1 MSVIVSKLV
10 QTVLIGLSQTR
21 MLALVE
27 DILFVSIDRGRG
39 KIMRRVFVFFLI
51 VLFTSLLNAVPTEE
65 EILSIAAEDAYN
77 SFQSRQYEVFNEW
90 NMDGWIRVVT
100 TPKYQYFDN
109 LPEELRNTYYY
120 RLTLELNR
128 LYFMELEESGD
139 FDPMFY
145 NKELLKTVQLLPISR
160 DEIPDFF
167 QNLMSNDHEFEKT
180 VNDMRGVSLNSIGG
194 EKMLT
199 ELTNILKKYEME
211 LLPAEWKTEFW
222 DELDF
227 YFFEYYAEVYE
238 RELAKQKK
246 SDDQILL
253 VSGIIALFLIVFS
266 VFIAIL

>member
-1 MSVIVSKLV
+1 MSKLV

-145 NKELLKTVQLLPISR
+145 NKELLKTVQLLPVSR
-160 DEIPDFF
+160 DEIPKFVEHLMNNNPELKESV
-167 QNLMSNDHEFEKT
+167 QNLGENIYYSHNSDLRPLVIDKIDLEK
-180 VNDMRGVSLNSIGG
+180 
-194 EKMLT
+194 K
-199 ELTNILKKYEME
+199 NIMEILEKYELG
-211 LLPAEWKTEFW
+211 LLSNEWEEEFW
-222 DELDF
+222 DELTSYTENATF
-227 YFFEYYAEVYE
+227 SEFGNTLLLTTIITGVT
-238 RELAKQKK
+238 
-246 SDDQILL
+246 IL
-253 VSGIIALFLIVFS
+253 IAVILINMY
-266 VFIAIL
+266 